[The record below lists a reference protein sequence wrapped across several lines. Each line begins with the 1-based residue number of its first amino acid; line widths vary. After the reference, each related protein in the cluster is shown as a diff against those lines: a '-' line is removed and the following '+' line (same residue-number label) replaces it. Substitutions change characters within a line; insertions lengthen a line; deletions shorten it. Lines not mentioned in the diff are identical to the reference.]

1 MARANESYWVY
12 GKTVIIK
19 QGGNVREINRSHI
32 VKVSKCGDYFG
43 GKERDVHKEE
53 EDNSE
58 AETREEE
65 GTWVAMRREG
75 GDGSESSGESS
86 EDEDGKEEQS
96 ETNEERDE
104 AKVEEEGT

>member
-1 MARANESYWVY
+1 MARASESYWVY

-65 GTWVAMRREG
+65 GTWVAMREG
-75 GDGSESSGESS
+75 GDGSDSSGESS
-86 EDEDGKEEQS
+86 EDEDGEEEQS
-96 ETNEERDE
+96 ETDEERDE